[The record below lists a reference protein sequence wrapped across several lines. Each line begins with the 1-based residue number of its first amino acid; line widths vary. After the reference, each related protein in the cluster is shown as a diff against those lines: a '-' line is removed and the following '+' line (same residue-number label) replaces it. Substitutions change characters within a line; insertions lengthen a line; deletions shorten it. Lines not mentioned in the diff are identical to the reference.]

1 MFLALIVFVMLD
13 IYYQNVCGMR
23 TKTDDIYKNILL
35 TNYDIIAFTESWLNT
50 NVINGEFI
58 DPRYMIHRRDRL
70 SSKISKK
77 DGGGV
82 MIAVNN
88 KIKSTRMKNWESDL
102 EDLWLSVEL
111 NVNNYNK
118 KIALCV
124 VYMPPPVKLDSLQCF
139 LNNVNNVLNI
149 VDDVVILGD
158 FNLGFID
165 WNRRDDDQHLSPL
178 NYENSLGY
186 SLVDFLSINGLH
198 QFNSFYNTD
207 RKILDLV
214 VSNISELTVTKPDD
228 LLSKLDA
235 HHPNLLVSVPIPNA
249 KQLVTNCR
257 SGYNFFRAD
266 YEQIKTHLKNINWY
280 DTFHE
285 CVNANERLNAF
296 YVVLQSVIDN
306 FVPKYTKKRSKYPAW
321 YSDSLIRA
329 LSEKEKFRQR
339 YRKYK
344 NPRDKLTF
352 ELLRSRCHTLIN
364 NCYNAYKCKIEKD
377 IPKNPKAFWRYIK
390 DKRRGESCIPADM
403 YMNDKVVSSGPDIA
417 NLFADQFVSVFSQ
430 NPTTTY
436 NNTFN
441 RFPGTDSVISTIKF
455 TENQILNK
463 LKLIDASKGAGP
475 DSIPPLFVK
484 RCCRELALPLQ
495 IIFNSS
501 LAEGIFPDA
510 WKCARIVPVFKKGD
524 PANVKNYR
532 PISILSCFSKIFESL
547 VCPIITRHI
556 DKIISPSQHG
566 FKAGRSVE
574 TNLVEFV
581 SDVTL
586 ALDNRLEVDA
596 VYTDFS
602 SAFDKVDHS
611 LLLSKL
617 EYNGVTGQLLDWFAS
632 YLSRR
637 SQILVVNGYESY
649 PYYADSGVPQGS
661 HLAPVLFI
669 LFINDITDQIHHC
682 KCLLF
687 ADDLKIYRTI
697 TSHNDAALIQ
707 EDLDRIEQWCNL
719 NHMKLNV
726 QKCSHIRFTRKKQ
739 SNSISYNIRG
749 LLLETVDEVRDLG
762 VIMDTKVNFRS
773 HIDSIVTKSARL
785 LGFLKRST
793 RGFRLVRT
801 KIVLYNA
808 LVRSHLE
815 FASVVWNPHYAV
827 HSQRIESV
835 QRAFTKHLAW
845 TFGDI
850 SPRCPYEQRLQCYG
864 MDTLRNRRLTQ
875 DLMFFYKLANNK
887 LDCGKL
893 IEQIGLRVPHKL
905 PRYPITHLFHSR
917 VSNTNLGVN
926 SPLNRLVREINSLT
940 KSAPDVDV
948 YHDSMK
954 VFKAQVLESRRSQLT
969 T

>member
-1 MFLALIVFVMLD
+1 
-13 IYYQNVCGMR
+13 
-23 TKTDDIYKNILL
+23 
-35 TNYDIIAFTESWLNT
+35 
-50 NVINGEFI
+50 
-58 DPRYMIHRRDRL
+58 
-70 SSKISKK
+70 
-77 DGGGV
+77 
-82 MIAVNN
+82 
-88 KIKSTRMKNWESDL
+88 MKNWESDL

-165 WNRRDDDQHLSPL
+165 WIRRDDDQHLSPL

-198 QFNSFYNTD
+198 QSNSFYNAD

-235 HHPNLLVSVPIPNA
+235 HHPNMLVSVPVPNA
-249 KQLVTNCR
+249 KQLVTKYR

-280 DTFHE
+280 DTFRE

-296 YVVLQSVIDN
+296 YVVLQSVMDN

-321 YSDSLIRA
+321 YSDSLIGA

-364 NCYNAYKCKIEKD
+364 NCYNAYKCKIEND

-475 DSIPPLFVK
+475 DSIPPLF
-484 RCCRELALPLQ
+484 
-495 IIFNSS
+495 
-501 LAEGIFPDA
+501 
-510 WKCARIVPVFKKGD
+510 
-524 PANVKNYR
+524 
-532 PISILSCFSKIFESL
+532 
-547 VCPIITRHI
+547 
-556 DKIISPSQHG
+556 
-566 FKAGRSVE
+566 
-574 TNLVEFV
+574 
-581 SDVTL
+581 
-586 ALDNRLEVDA
+586 
-596 VYTDFS
+596 
-602 SAFDKVDHS
+602 
-611 LLLSKL
+611 
-617 EYNGVTGQLLDWFAS
+617 
-632 YLSRR
+632 
-637 SQILVVNGYESY
+637 ILVVNGYESY

-682 KCLLF
+682 KYLLF

-697 TSHNDAALIQ
+697 TSHNDSALIQ

-739 SNSISYNIRG
+739 SNSVSYNIRG

-773 HIDSIVTKSARL
+773 HIDNIVTKSARL

-850 SPRCPYEQRLQCYG
+850 SSRCPYEQRLQCYS

-875 DLMFFYKLANNK
+875 DLVFFYKLVNNK

-926 SPLNRLVREINSLT
+926 SPLNRLVSEINSLT

-948 YHDSMK
+948 YYDSMK